1 MNIYLIKRTILLIF
15 FIFLNSCGSRI
26 KNTNDGI
33 VDVVDSTDTDVSVKP
48 VIETNPEATTEK
60 EASETVY
67 KKKIKTSEINLHLG
81 PGLYNTFSY
90 VGFLKGIE
98 KNRIKVTS
106 ISGIEFGA
114 LMAALYAKHKKSSLV
129 EWELFKMLQAMGAE
143 TKVFS
148 EKWTSSIRNL
158 IHSNFAR
165 MDFNQLEIDLKIPV
179 WDKNHFIWINEGSIE
194 AALNKSLHL
203 DANQMMNN
211 LNYELIDFQNLK
223 TDEDALIVVDVLSQN
238 QASLNQEES
247 FKKMIKN
254 FLRGNSNAK
263 KTADIYFSLKFNGA
277 EIDNGNSWQKNN
289 PLAYTF
295 GSSISRKLNQ
305 LDQTKSHP

>member
-1 MNIYLIKRTILLIF
+1 MNICLKKRSFLLIL
-15 FIFLNSCGSRI
+15 FILLNSCSSRI
-26 KNTNDGI
+26 KNNNDGI
-33 VDVVDSTDTDVSVKP
+33 VDVVDSTVSDLPTKP
-48 VIETNPEATTEK
+48 VIETNSETSVEK

-90 VGFLKGIE
+90 VGFLKGLE

-129 EWELFKMLQAMGAE
+129 EWELFKMLQAMGAD

-148 EKWTSSIRNL
+148 EKWTNSVKNL
-158 IHSNFAR
+158 IHSNFSR
-165 MDFNQLEIDLKIPV
+165 MDFNQLDMELKIPI
-179 WDKNHFIWINEGSIE
+179 WDKNHFIWIEEGSIE

-203 DANQMMNN
+203 DANEMINS
-211 LNYELIDFQNLK
+211 LNYGLIDFQNLK
-223 TDEDALIVVDVLSQN
+223 TDEDALVVVDVLIQN
-238 QASLNQEES
+238 QSSINQEES
-247 FKKMIKN
+247 FKKMIKG
-254 FLRGNSNAK
+254 FVKASSNAK
-263 KTADIYFSLKFNGA
+263 KSADIYFSLKFNGA

-295 GSSISRKLNQ
+295 GSSVSRKLNQ